1 MYFNDVSIL
10 IYLIVAFIGLIVGKF
25 CAWCNIRI
33 PENKKIFSKEFFN
46 ENKKG
51 IKGNYIFMIVM
62 AIIYIA
68 LLYRFGINKVDFYK
82 NLDLIKYFILV
93 PLLILTFTIDI
104 KHRRIPNR
112 LNLTIFEIGILL
124 SFIYGIIN
132 VNMAKD
138 YFLGMLLGAGIF
150 ALIGLLGWI
159 ISGKEAM
166 GLGDIKFM
174 GAIGIYFSMGTVA
187 EISLLAF
194 IVAAICS
201 IMILLYRLLIIK
213 TNDEYVAFG
222 PFMAIAVIMCIFLP
236 PNTVFDTFLGFCK
249 VLGDKISMF

>member
-1 MYFNDVSIL
+1 MYFNDVSIV
-10 IYLIVAFIGLIVGKF
+10 IYLLIAFLGLFVGKF
-25 CAWCNIRI
+25 CAWCNMRL
-33 PENKKIFSKEFFN
+33 PENKKIFSKDFFV

-51 IKGNYIFMIVM
+51 LKNNYIFMI
-62 AIIYIA
+62 AISIIYIL

-82 NLDLIKYFILV
+82 NLDLIKYLFLT
-93 PLLILTFTIDI
+93 PLLLLTFTIDI

-124 SFIYGIIN
+124 SFVYGIIN

-150 ALIGLLGWI
+150 ALIGVLGGI
-159 ISGKEAM
+159 VSGKEAM

-174 GAIGIYFSMGTVA
+174 GAIGIYFSIGTVA

-194 IVAAICS
+194 CIAAICS
-201 IMILLYRLLIIK
+201 ILILLYRLLILK

-222 PFMAIAVIMCIFLP
+222 PFMAMAVFACIFLP